1 MSVLQRAWYALI
13 RKRVRSIVLGA
24 FVVVVLICLNVCIGM
39 LSATEHISS
48 HVARASHA
56 SLSLGLHNEADTFTE
71 RDVQAVLNTVE
82 PERLTAQLRTT
93 AMLMSA
99 TPVLERQLIE
109 RTDIDVASLP
119 QIALYGS
126 NYIERHTLFRSSA
139 FTLMDGRF
147 PMPQERHVLMVHKDF
162 ARHNN
167 LSCGMTLRMK
177 SSENAQPYSFT
188 IVGIFSGKRQERFT
202 GAPSDLSENTMFTSF
217 EDAQH
222 VRAENTSS
230 AGSDTTPIDAANTTP
245 ISGSSAASIS
255 GSNVA
260 QGEDSASLH
269 QTSPEHTSTVAA
281 GGARMTSLD
290 IAPAPYQ
297 TLEQLKAQLMDL
309 PLDFSR
315 FTLRDSG
322 AAFESIHS
330 SVDAVSLLVR
340 IVLAAVLLGSFVV
353 LLLVLVLWLRE
364 RIAEIGILLSIGNSK
379 RTICAQVLLEMIL
392 LSLPSAL
399 IAFVCVHF
407 FSQSIVAHVLGFA
420 QSFDE
425 HAPSTF
431 DVGSAVVGNSVAAYN
446 PLESLFMQQSSAIS
460 SFIVA
465 LSAYVLALVVI
476 AAAVGVSSVIFMR
489 KKPRELLV
497 QMS

>member
-177 SSENAQPYSFT
+177 SSAHSQPYSFT
-188 IVGIFSGKRQERFT
+188 IVGIFEGKRQERFT

-230 AGSDTTPIDAANTTP
+230 VGSDNTP
-245 ISGSSAASIS
+245 ISGSNTTPID
-255 GSNVA
+255 GGNLA

-269 QTSPEHTSTVAA
+269 QTSPERTSAVAA

-399 IAFVCVHF
+399 IAFLCVHF
-407 FSQSIVAHVLGFA
+407 FAQGIVAHVLGFA

>member
-1 MSVLQRAWYALI
+1 M
-13 RKRVRSIVLGA
+13 VLGA

-177 SSENAQPYSFT
+177 SSAHSQPYSFT
-188 IVGIFSGKRQERFT
+188 IVGIFEGKRQERFT

-230 AGSDTTPIDAANTTP
+230 VGSDNTP
-245 ISGSSAASIS
+245 ISGSNTIPID
-255 GSNVA
+255 GGNLA

-392 LSLPSAL
+392 LSLPSVL
-399 IAFVCVHF
+399 IAFLCVHF
-407 FSQSIVAHVLGFA
+407 FAQSIVAHVLGFA

-431 DVGSAVVGNSVAAYN
+431 DAGSAVVGNSVAAYN

-460 SFIVA
+460 PFIVA
-465 LSAYVLALVVI
+465 LSAYMLALVVI

>member
-177 SSENAQPYSFT
+177 SSAHSQPYSFT
-188 IVGIFSGKRQERFT
+188 IVGIFEGKRQERFT

-230 AGSDTTPIDAANTTP
+230 VGSDNTP

-297 TLEQLKAQLMDL
+297 TLEQLKAQLMDV

-399 IAFVCVHF
+399 IAFLCVHF
-407 FSQSIVAHVLGFA
+407 FAQGIVAHVLGFA

-431 DVGSAVVGNSVAAYN
+431 DAGSAVVGNSVAAYN

-460 SFIVA
+460 PFIVA

>member
-162 ARHNN
+162 ARHNK

-177 SSENAQPYSFT
+177 SSAHSQPYSFT
-188 IVGIFSGKRQERFT
+188 IVGIFEGKRQERFT

-230 AGSDTTPIDAANTTP
+230 VGSDNTP
-245 ISGSSAASIS
+245 ISGSNTTPID
-255 GSNVA
+255 GGNLA

-269 QTSPEHTSTVAA
+269 QTSPERTSAVAA

-399 IAFVCVHF
+399 IAFLCVHF
-407 FSQSIVAHVLGFA
+407 FAQSIVAHVLGFA

-431 DVGSAVVGNSVAAYN
+431 DAGSAVVGNSVSAYN

-460 SFIVA
+460 PFIVA

>member
-162 ARHNN
+162 AHHNN

-177 SSENAQPYSFT
+177 SSAHSQPYSFT
-188 IVGIFSGKRQERFT
+188 IVGIFEGKRQERFT

-230 AGSDTTPIDAANTTP
+230 VGSDNTP

-399 IAFVCVHF
+399 IAFLCVHF
-407 FSQSIVAHVLGFA
+407 FAQGIVAHVLGFA

-431 DVGSAVVGNSVAAYN
+431 DAGSAVVGNSVAAYN

-460 SFIVA
+460 PFIVA

>member
-93 AMLMSA
+93 ATLISA

-126 NYIERHTLFRSSA
+126 NDIERHTLFRSSA

-147 PMPQERHVLMVHKDF
+147 PMPQERHVLMVHEDF
-162 ARHNN
+162 ARHNK

-230 AGSDTTPIDAANTTP
+230 AGSDTTP
-245 ISGSSAASIS
+245 IS

>member
-1 MSVLQRAWYALI
+1 M
-13 RKRVRSIVLGA
+13 VLGA

-93 AMLMSA
+93 ATLISA

-126 NYIERHTLFRSSA
+126 NDIERHTLFRSSA

-147 PMPQERHVLMVHKDF
+147 PMPQERHVLMVHEDF
-162 ARHNN
+162 ARHNK
-167 LSCGMTLRMK
+167 LSCGMTLRMR

-202 GAPSDLSENTMFTSF
+202 GAPSDLSENTIFTSF

-230 AGSDTTPIDAANTTP
+230 TGSNTTPIDAANTTP
-245 ISGSSAASIS
+245 ISGSSATSIS

-260 QGEDSASLH
+260 QGNHSASRH
-269 QTSPEHTSTVAA
+269 QTSPEPTSAVAA

-290 IAPAPYQ
+290 IAPAPHQ

-379 RTICAQVLLEMIL
+379 RAICAQVLLEMML

-399 IAFVCVHF
+399 IAFLCVHF
-407 FSQSIVAHVLGFA
+407 FAQSMVAHVLGFA
-420 QSFDE
+420 QSFNE
-425 HAPSTF
+425 HAPSTL
-431 DVGSAVVGNSVAAYN
+431 DAGNAAIGNSVAAYN

-460 SFIVA
+460 PFIVA

>member
-1 MSVLQRAWYALI
+1 
-13 RKRVRSIVLGA
+13 
-24 FVVVVLICLNVCIGM
+24 M

-177 SSENAQPYSFT
+177 SSAHSQPYSFT
-188 IVGIFSGKRQERFT
+188 IVGIFEGKRQERFT

-230 AGSDTTPIDAANTTP
+230 VGSDNTP
-245 ISGSSAASIS
+245 ISGSNTTPID
-255 GSNVA
+255 GGNLA

-269 QTSPEHTSTVAA
+269 QTSPERTSAVAA

-399 IAFVCVHF
+399 IAFLCVHF
-407 FSQSIVAHVLGFA
+407 FAQGIVAHVLGFA

>member
-177 SSENAQPYSFT
+177 SSAHSQPYSFT
-188 IVGIFSGKRQERFT
+188 IVGIFEGKRQERFT

-230 AGSDTTPIDAANTTP
+230 VGSDNTP

>member
-71 RDVQAVLNTVE
+71 RDLQAVLNTVE

-177 SSENAQPYSFT
+177 SSAHSQPYSFT
-188 IVGIFSGKRQERFT
+188 IVGIFEGKRQERFT

-230 AGSDTTPIDAANTTP
+230 VGSDNTP

-297 TLEQLKAQLMDL
+297 TLEQLKAQLMDV

-399 IAFVCVHF
+399 IAFLCVHF
-407 FSQSIVAHVLGFA
+407 FAQGIVAHVLGFA

-431 DVGSAVVGNSVAAYN
+431 DAGSAVVGNSVAAYN

-460 SFIVA
+460 PFIVA

>member
-126 NYIERHTLFRSSA
+126 NDIERHTLFRSSA

-162 ARHNN
+162 ARHNK

-177 SSENAQPYSFT
+177 SSAHSQPYSFT
-188 IVGIFSGKRQERFT
+188 IVGIFEGKRQERFT

-230 AGSDTTPIDAANTTP
+230 VGSDNTP
-245 ISGSSAASIS
+245 ISGSNTTPID
-255 GSNVA
+255 GGNLA

-269 QTSPEHTSTVAA
+269 QTSPERTSAVAA

-399 IAFVCVHF
+399 IAFLCVHF
-407 FSQSIVAHVLGFA
+407 FAQSIVAHVLGFA

-431 DVGSAVVGNSVAAYN
+431 DAGSAVVGNSVSAYN

-460 SFIVA
+460 PFIVA

>member
-13 RKRVRSIVLGA
+13 RKRVRSMVLGA

-93 AMLMSA
+93 ATLISA

-126 NYIERHTLFRSSA
+126 NDIERHTLFRSSA

-162 ARHNN
+162 ARHNK

-177 SSENAQPYSFT
+177 SSAHSQPYSFT
-188 IVGIFSGKRQERFT
+188 IVGIFEGKRQERFT

-230 AGSDTTPIDAANTTP
+230 VGSDNTP
-245 ISGSSAASIS
+245 ISGSNTTPID
-255 GSNVA
+255 GGNLA

-269 QTSPEHTSTVAA
+269 QTSPERTSAVAA

-290 IAPAPYQ
+290 IAPASYQ

-431 DVGSAVVGNSVAAYN
+431 DAGSAVVGNSVSAYN

>member
-56 SLSLGLHNEADTFTE
+56 SLSLGLHNEEDTFTE

-93 AMLMSA
+93 ATLISA

-109 RTDIDVASLP
+109 RNDVDVASLP

-126 NYIERHTLFRSSA
+126 NDIERHTLFRSSA

-147 PMPQERHVLMVHKDF
+147 PMPQERHVLMVHEDF
-162 ARHNN
+162 ARHNK

-188 IVGIFSGKRQERFT
+188 IVGIFLGKRQERFT
-202 GAPSDLSENTMFTSF
+202 GAPSDLSENTIFTSF

-245 ISGSSAASIS
+245 ISGSSATSIS

-399 IAFVCVHF
+399 IAFLCVHF
-407 FSQSIVAHVLGFA
+407 FAQSIVAHVLGFA

-431 DVGSAVVGNSVAAYN
+431 DAGSAVVGNSVSAYN

-460 SFIVA
+460 PFIVA

>member
-56 SLSLGLHNEADTFTE
+56 SLSLGLHNEEDTFTE

-109 RTDIDVASLP
+109 RTDVDVASLP

-126 NYIERHTLFRSSA
+126 NDIERHTLFRSSA

-162 ARHNN
+162 ARHNK

-177 SSENAQPYSFT
+177 SSAHSQPYSFT
-188 IVGIFSGKRQERFT
+188 IVGIFEGKRQERFT
-202 GAPSDLSENTMFTSF
+202 GAPSDLSENTIFTSF

-399 IAFVCVHF
+399 IAFLCVHF
-407 FSQSIVAHVLGFA
+407 FAQSIVAHVLGFA

-431 DVGSAVVGNSVAAYN
+431 DAGSAVVGNSVSAYN

-460 SFIVA
+460 PFIVA

>member
-99 TPVLERQLIE
+99 TPVLECQLIE

-147 PMPQERHVLMVHKDF
+147 PMPQERHVLMVHEDF
-162 ARHNN
+162 ARHNK

-460 SFIVA
+460 PFIVA

>member
-1 MSVLQRAWYALI
+1 MI
-13 RKRVRSIVLGA
+13 RKRVRSMVLGA

-56 SLSLGLHNEADTFTE
+56 SLSLGLHNEEDTFTE

-126 NYIERHTLFRSSA
+126 NDIERHTLFRSSA

-162 ARHNN
+162 ARHNK

-177 SSENAQPYSFT
+177 SSAHSQPYSFT

-202 GAPSDLSENTMFTSF
+202 GAPSDLSENTIFTSF

-399 IAFVCVHF
+399 IAFLCVHF
-407 FSQSIVAHVLGFA
+407 FAQSIVAHVLGFA

-431 DVGSAVVGNSVAAYN
+431 DAGSAVVGNSVSAYN

-460 SFIVA
+460 PFIVA

-476 AAAVGVSSVIFMR
+476 AAAVGVSSVIFIR

>member
-1 MSVLQRAWYALI
+1 M
-13 RKRVRSIVLGA
+13 VLGA

-39 LSATEHISS
+39 LSSIEHINS
-48 HVARASHA
+48 HVSRASHA
-56 SLSLGLHNEADTFTE
+56 SLSLGLHNEEDTFTE

-93 AMLMSA
+93 ATLISA

-109 RTDIDVASLP
+109 RNDVDVASLP

-126 NYIERHTLFRSSA
+126 NDIERHTLFRSSA

-147 PMPQERHVLMVHKDF
+147 PIPQERHVLMVHEDF
-162 ARHNN
+162 ARHNK
-167 LSCGMTLRMK
+167 LSCGMILRMR

-202 GAPSDLSENTMFTSF
+202 GAPSDLSENTIFTSF

-230 AGSDTTPIDAANTTP
+230 AGSNTTPIDAANTTP
-245 ISGSSAASIS
+245 ISASSAAPIS
-255 GSNVA
+255 ASNGA
-260 QGEDSASLH
+260 QGDHSASLH
-269 QTSPEHTSTVAA
+269 QTSPEPTSAVAA

-290 IAPAPYQ
+290 IAPAPHQ
-297 TLEQLKAQLMDL
+297 TLEQLKAQLMDV

-330 SVDAVSLLVR
+330 SVDTVSLLVR

-379 RTICAQVLLEMIL
+379 RAICAQVLLEMIL

-407 FSQSIVAHVLGFA
+407 FAQSMVAHVLGFA

-425 HAPSTF
+425 HAPSTL
-431 DVGSAVVGNSVAAYN
+431 DAGNAVIGNSVAAYN

-460 SFIVA
+460 PFIVA

>member
-162 ARHNN
+162 ARHNK

-177 SSENAQPYSFT
+177 SSAHSQPYSFT
-188 IVGIFSGKRQERFT
+188 IVGIFEGKRQERFT
-202 GAPSDLSENTMFTSF
+202 GAPSDLSENTIFTSF

-309 PLDFSR
+309 LLDFSR

-446 PLESLFMQQSSAIS
+446 PLDSLFMQQSSAIS

>member
-1 MSVLQRAWYALI
+1 M
-13 RKRVRSIVLGA
+13 VLGA

-162 ARHNN
+162 ARHNK

-188 IVGIFSGKRQERFT
+188 IVGFFSGKRQERFT

-460 SFIVA
+460 PFIVA

>member
-56 SLSLGLHNEADTFTE
+56 SLSLGLHNEEDTFTE
-71 RDVQAVLNTVE
+71 CDVQAVLNTVE

-162 ARHNN
+162 ARHNK

-177 SSENAQPYSFT
+177 SSAHSQPYSFT
-188 IVGIFSGKRQERFT
+188 IVGIFEGKRQERFT

-230 AGSDTTPIDAANTTP
+230 VGSDNTP

-399 IAFVCVHF
+399 IAFLCVHF
-407 FSQSIVAHVLGFA
+407 FAQSIVAHVLGFA

-431 DVGSAVVGNSVAAYN
+431 DAGSAVVGNSVSAYN

-460 SFIVA
+460 PFIVA

>member
-1 MSVLQRAWYALI
+1 M
-13 RKRVRSIVLGA
+13 VLGA

-56 SLSLGLHNEADTFTE
+56 SLSLGLHNEEDTFTE

-93 AMLMSA
+93 ATLISA

-126 NYIERHTLFRSSA
+126 NDIERHTLFRSSA

-147 PMPQERHVLMVHKDF
+147 PMPQERHVLMVHEDF
-162 ARHNN
+162 ARHNK

-297 TLEQLKAQLMDL
+297 TLEQLKAQLMDV

-399 IAFVCVHF
+399 IAFLCVHF
-407 FSQSIVAHVLGFA
+407 FAQGIVAHVLGFA

-431 DVGSAVVGNSVAAYN
+431 DAGSAVVGNSVVAYN

-460 SFIVA
+460 PFIVA
-465 LSAYVLALVVI
+465 LSAYMLALVVI

>member
-93 AMLMSA
+93 ATLISA

-126 NYIERHTLFRSSA
+126 NYIERHTLFRSST

-177 SSENAQPYSFT
+177 SSAHSQPYSFT
-188 IVGIFSGKRQERFT
+188 IVGIFEGKRQERFT

-230 AGSDTTPIDAANTTP
+230 VGSDNTP

-399 IAFVCVHF
+399 IAFLCVHF
-407 FSQSIVAHVLGFA
+407 FAQGIVAHVLGFA

-431 DVGSAVVGNSVAAYN
+431 DAGSAVVGNSVAAYN

-460 SFIVA
+460 PFIVA

>member
-1 MSVLQRAWYALI
+1 M
-13 RKRVRSIVLGA
+13 VLGA

-177 SSENAQPYSFT
+177 SSAHSQPYSFT
-188 IVGIFSGKRQERFT
+188 IVGIFEGKRQERFT

-230 AGSDTTPIDAANTTP
+230 VGSDNTP
-245 ISGSSAASIS
+245 ISGSNTIPID
-255 GSNVA
+255 GGNLA

-297 TLEQLKAQLMDL
+297 TLEQLKAQLMDV

-399 IAFVCVHF
+399 IAFLCVHF
-407 FSQSIVAHVLGFA
+407 FAQGIVAHVLGFA

-431 DVGSAVVGNSVAAYN
+431 DAGSAVVGNSVAAYN

-460 SFIVA
+460 PFIVA
-465 LSAYVLALVVI
+465 LSAYMLALVVI

>member
-13 RKRVRSIVLGA
+13 RKRVRSMVLGA

-177 SSENAQPYSFT
+177 SSAHSQPYSFT
-188 IVGIFSGKRQERFT
+188 IVGIFEGKRQERFT

-230 AGSDTTPIDAANTTP
+230 VGSDNTP
-245 ISGSSAASIS
+245 ISGSNTIPID
-255 GSNVA
+255 GGNLA

>member
-93 AMLMSA
+93 ATLISA

-126 NYIERHTLFRSSA
+126 NDIERHTLFRSSA

-147 PMPQERHVLMVHKDF
+147 PMPQERHVLMVHEDF
-162 ARHNN
+162 ARHNK

-177 SSENAQPYSFT
+177 SGENAQPYSFT

-407 FSQSIVAHVLGFA
+407 FAQSIVAHVLGFA

-431 DVGSAVVGNSVAAYN
+431 DAGSAVVGNSVAAYN

-460 SFIVA
+460 PFIVA

>member
-1 MSVLQRAWYALI
+1 M
-13 RKRVRSIVLGA
+13 VLGA

-56 SLSLGLHNEADTFTE
+56 SLSLGLHNEEDTFTE

-93 AMLMSA
+93 ATLISA

-126 NYIERHTLFRSSA
+126 NDIERHTLFRSSA

-147 PMPQERHVLMVHKDF
+147 PMPQERHVLMVHEDF
-162 ARHNN
+162 ARHNK

-188 IVGIFSGKRQERFT
+188 IVGIFEGKRQERFT

-230 AGSDTTPIDAANTTP
+230 AESDTTPIDAANTTP

-281 GGARMTSLD
+281 GGVRMTSLD

-489 KKPRELLV
+489 KKPRELFV

>member
-56 SLSLGLHNEADTFTE
+56 SLSLDLHNEADTFTE

-93 AMLMSA
+93 ATLISA

-126 NYIERHTLFRSSA
+126 NDIERHTLFRSSA

-147 PMPQERHVLMVHKDF
+147 PMPQERHVLMVHEDF
-162 ARHNN
+162 ARHNK

-177 SSENAQPYSFT
+177 SGENAQPYSFT

-407 FSQSIVAHVLGFA
+407 FAQGIVAHVLGFA

>member
-1 MSVLQRAWYALI
+1 MSVLQRAWYALT

-93 AMLMSA
+93 ATLISA

-126 NYIERHTLFRSSA
+126 NDIERHTLFRSSA

-147 PMPQERHVLMVHKDF
+147 PMPQERHVLMVHEDF
-162 ARHNN
+162 ARHNK

-177 SSENAQPYSFT
+177 SSAHSQPYSFT
-188 IVGIFSGKRQERFT
+188 IVGIFEGKRQERFT

-230 AGSDTTPIDAANTTP
+230 VGSDNTP

-407 FSQSIVAHVLGFA
+407 FAQGIVAHVLGFA

-431 DVGSAVVGNSVAAYN
+431 DAGSAVVGNSVAAYN

-460 SFIVA
+460 PFIVA

>member
-13 RKRVRSIVLGA
+13 RKRVRSMVLGA

-56 SLSLGLHNEADTFTE
+56 SLSLGLHNEEDTFTE
-71 RDVQAVLNTVE
+71 RDVQVVLNTVE

-109 RTDIDVASLP
+109 RNDVDVASLP

-126 NYIERHTLFRSSA
+126 NDIERHTLFRSSA

-147 PMPQERHVLMVHKDF
+147 PMPQERHVLMVHEDF
-162 ARHNN
+162 ARHNK

-399 IAFVCVHF
+399 IAFLCVHF
-407 FSQSIVAHVLGFA
+407 FAQSIVAHVLGFA

-431 DVGSAVVGNSVAAYN
+431 DAGSAVVGNSVSAYN

-460 SFIVA
+460 PFIVA

>member
-126 NYIERHTLFRSSA
+126 NYIERHTLFRSST

-177 SSENAQPYSFT
+177 SSAHSQPYSFT
-188 IVGIFSGKRQERFT
+188 IVGIFEGKRQERFT

-230 AGSDTTPIDAANTTP
+230 VGSDNTP

-399 IAFVCVHF
+399 IAFLCVHF
-407 FSQSIVAHVLGFA
+407 FAQGIVAHVLGFA

-431 DVGSAVVGNSVAAYN
+431 DAGSAVVGNSVAAYN

-460 SFIVA
+460 PFIVA

>member
-1 MSVLQRAWYALI
+1 M
-13 RKRVRSIVLGA
+13 VLGA

-56 SLSLGLHNEADTFTE
+56 SLSLGLHNEEDTFTE

-126 NYIERHTLFRSSA
+126 NDIERHTLFRSSA

-162 ARHNN
+162 ARHNK

-177 SSENAQPYSFT
+177 SSAHSQPYSFT

-202 GAPSDLSENTMFTSF
+202 GAPSDLSENTIFTSF

-399 IAFVCVHF
+399 IAFLCVHF
-407 FSQSIVAHVLGFA
+407 FAQSIVAHVLGFA

-431 DVGSAVVGNSVAAYN
+431 DAGSAVVGNSVSAYN

-460 SFIVA
+460 PFIVA

>member
-93 AMLMSA
+93 ATLISA

-126 NYIERHTLFRSSA
+126 NDIERHTLFRSSA

-147 PMPQERHVLMVHKDF
+147 PMPQERHVLMVHEDF
-162 ARHNN
+162 ARHNK

-245 ISGSSAASIS
+245 IS

>member
-13 RKRVRSIVLGA
+13 RKRVRSMVLGA

-126 NYIERHTLFRSSA
+126 NDIERHTLFRSSA

-147 PMPQERHVLMVHKDF
+147 PMPQERHVLMVHEDF
-162 ARHNN
+162 ARHNK

-230 AGSDTTPIDAANTTP
+230 AGSDTTPIDAAKTTP

>member
-177 SSENAQPYSFT
+177 SSAHSQPYSFT

-230 AGSDTTPIDAANTTP
+230 VGSDNTP

-399 IAFVCVHF
+399 IAFLCVHF
-407 FSQSIVAHVLGFA
+407 FAQGIVAHVLGFA

-431 DVGSAVVGNSVAAYN
+431 DAGSAVVGNSVAAYN

-460 SFIVA
+460 PFIVA

>member
-93 AMLMSA
+93 ATLISA

-126 NYIERHTLFRSSA
+126 NDIERHTLFRSSA

-147 PMPQERHVLMVHKDF
+147 PMPQERHVLMVHEDF
-162 ARHNN
+162 ARHNK

-177 SSENAQPYSFT
+177 SSAHSQPYSFT

-202 GAPSDLSENTMFTSF
+202 GAPSDLSENTIFTSF

-245 ISGSSAASIS
+245 ISGSN
-255 GSNVA
+255 GA
-260 QGEDSASLH
+260 QGDHSASLH
-269 QTSPEHTSTVAA
+269 QTSPEPTSAVAA

-290 IAPAPYQ
+290 IAPAPHQ
-297 TLEQLKAQLMDL
+297 TLEQLKAQLMDV

-379 RTICAQVLLEMIL
+379 RAICAQVLLEMIL

-407 FSQSIVAHVLGFA
+407 FAQSMVAHVLGFA

-460 SFIVA
+460 PFIVA

>member
-1 MSVLQRAWYALI
+1 M
-13 RKRVRSIVLGA
+13 VLGA

-56 SLSLGLHNEADTFTE
+56 SLSLGLHNEEDTFTE

-177 SSENAQPYSFT
+177 SSAHSQPYSFT

-230 AGSDTTPIDAANTTP
+230 AGSDTTP

-322 AAFESIHS
+322 AAFESIYS

>member
-1 MSVLQRAWYALI
+1 M
-13 RKRVRSIVLGA
+13 VLGA

-56 SLSLGLHNEADTFTE
+56 SLSLGLHNEEDTFTE

-93 AMLMSA
+93 ATLISA

-126 NYIERHTLFRSSA
+126 NDIERHTLFRSSA

-147 PMPQERHVLMVHKDF
+147 PMPQERHVLMVHEDF
-162 ARHNN
+162 ARHNK

-188 IVGIFSGKRQERFT
+188 IVGIFEGKRQERFT

-230 AGSDTTPIDAANTTP
+230 AESDTTPIDAANTTP

-281 GGARMTSLD
+281 GGVRMTSLD

>member
-56 SLSLGLHNEADTFTE
+56 SLSLDLHNEADTFTE

-93 AMLMSA
+93 ATLISA

-126 NYIERHTLFRSSA
+126 NDIERHTLFRSSA

-147 PMPQERHVLMVHKDF
+147 PMPQELHVLMVHEDF
-162 ARHNN
+162 ARHNK

-177 SSENAQPYSFT
+177 SGENAQPYSFT

>member
-13 RKRVRSIVLGA
+13 RKRVRSMVLGA

-177 SSENAQPYSFT
+177 SSAHSQPYSFT
-188 IVGIFSGKRQERFT
+188 IVGIFEGKRQERFT

-230 AGSDTTPIDAANTTP
+230 VGSDNTP
-245 ISGSSAASIS
+245 ISGSNTIPID
-255 GSNVA
+255 GGNLA

-297 TLEQLKAQLMDL
+297 TLEQLKAQLMDV

-399 IAFVCVHF
+399 IAFLCVHF
-407 FSQSIVAHVLGFA
+407 FAQGIVAHVLGFA

-431 DVGSAVVGNSVAAYN
+431 DAGSAVVGNSVAAYN

-460 SFIVA
+460 PFIVA
-465 LSAYVLALVVI
+465 LSAYMLALVVI

>member
-56 SLSLGLHNEADTFTE
+56 SLSLGLHNEEDTFTE
-71 RDVQAVLNTVE
+71 CDVQAVLNTVE

-162 ARHNN
+162 ARHNK

-177 SSENAQPYSFT
+177 SSAHSQPYSFT
-188 IVGIFSGKRQERFT
+188 IVGIFEGKRQERFT

-230 AGSDTTPIDAANTTP
+230 VGSDNTP

-399 IAFVCVHF
+399 IAFLCVHF

-431 DVGSAVVGNSVAAYN
+431 DAGSAVVGNSVSAYN

-460 SFIVA
+460 PFIVA